1 MIIRK
6 LYETETAHRVL
17 NADSI
22 RCSQGPHGHS
32 YRWEIEIAGP
42 VNPET
47 GMLIDFGSLKPIKE
61 MIDKFDHA
69 YIFWDKE
76 DPEII
81 DFFKKHFK
89 RLIIMRKNVTA
100 ENMALWAHRQINVW
114 LQKQFNL
121 NYTPARPVKVRVWE
135 TRTGS
140 AIADYSTEEDE
151 LVYLHSEE

>member
-32 YRWEIEIAGP
+32 YKWEVEITGP
-42 VNPET
+42 INNHT
-47 GMLIDFGSLKPIKE
+47 GMVIDFGSLKPVKE
-61 MIDKFDHA
+61 MIDRFDHA
-69 YIFWDKE
+69 YILWQKE

-89 RLIIMRKNVTA
+89 RLIIMRQNVTA
-100 ENMALWAHRQINVW
+100 ENMARWAHQWVLLWLRSNYNINYQVE
-114 LQKQFNL
+114 
-121 NYTPARPVKVRVWE
+121 VRVWE

-140 AIADYSTEEDE
+140 AIADYSTEDDD
-151 LVYLHSEE
+151 LVYIHKEE